1 VLRSMKY
8 GLNGAVIAGLI
19 AAPVV
24 WNSVDKSVHLVV
36 DGHATT
42 VSTTASDVAQVLH
55 SHGYQVTSHDLV
67 APSMKSGLH
76 DGMSVVLRHGR
87 LLHLDIDG
95 RRANV
100 WTTAD
105 TVQDALGQLGYTT
118 SDFVSVSRSQRLPL
132 AATDIAIRTPR
143 TVTVIHDGH
152 TDRVTTTDATVGQV
166 LTDLD
171 LTVGPKDRL
180 SVPVTSP
187 VTPDETVQLRRV
199 GERTVVRTKS
209 LAYRTR
215 HKADPTLTNGT
226 TELARP
232 GKKGV
237 EKITYSVVFVDGKEV
252 ARTVLST
259 VVLQQPQDKI
269 ISYGTKAPKQLDQR
283 SNSLTLG
290 PTTPAQAQAIAKVLL
305 AARGWGGADQY
316 SCLFQMW
323 TRESGWN
330 VSAENSIGA
339 YGIPQSL
346 PGDKMASVGADWQTD
361 ATTQIKWGLTYIAQR
376 YGTPCDAWS
385 FWQAHDYY

>member
-24 WNSVDKSVHLVV
+24 WNTVDKSVHLVV
-36 DGHATT
+36 DGHTTT

-55 SHGYQVTSHDLV
+55 SHGYKVTSHDLV

-87 LLHLDIDG
+87 LLHLNINGD
-95 RRANV
+95 RTNV
-100 WTTAD
+100 WTTAG
-105 TVQDALGQLGYTT
+105 TVQQALGQLGYTT

-143 TVTVIHDGH
+143 SVTVVHDGRR
-152 TDRVTTTDATVGQV
+152 DRVTTTDATVGQ
-166 LTDLD
+166 LLDDLD
-171 LTVGPKDRL
+171 LTVGPKDRI
-180 SVPVTSP
+180 STPVTALI
-187 VTPDETVQLRRV
+187 TPDETVRIRRV
-199 GERTVVRTKS
+199 GERTVVHTKP
-209 LAYRTR
+209 LPYQTR
-215 HKADPTLTNGT
+215 RRADPTLANGT
-226 TELARP
+226 TELATP
-232 GKKGV
+232 GKKGL
-237 EKITYSVVFVDGKEV
+237 EKITYSVVFVDGKAV

-259 VVLQQPQDKI
+259 VVVQRPQDKI
-269 ISYGTKAPKQLDQR
+269 ISYGTKAPKHIDEP
-283 SNSLTLG
+283 SNTVTMG
-290 PTTPAQAQAIAKVLL
+290 PTTPAQAQAIARQLL

-316 SCLFQMW
+316 SCLYQMW
-323 TRESGWN
+323 TRESGWR
-330 VSAENSIGA
+330 VDAENSIGA

-361 ATTQIKWGLTYIAQR
+361 ATTQIKWGLTYIAER